1 MSDSCNHVD
10 YSLPGSSVH
19 EILQLRILK
28 RVAISFS
35 RGSSLLGIKPVSPA
49 WQVDSLPLS
58 HLGGPINML
67 TPPYNAKGAIVY
79 SVYSFSCAS
88 EEMVKALL

>member
-19 EILQLRILK
+19 EILQLSILK

-67 TPPYNAKGAIVY
+67 TPPYNAKGAVY